1 MSLLQE
7 IENYGLADIKKNK
20 KYRVKRK
27 PAYFKTFNT
36 FTFYNQ
42 GKASTEIRNTR
53 GRCEDAPCCGCCTF

>member
-7 IENYGLADIKKNK
+7 IENYGLSDTKQNK

-42 GKASTEIRNTR
+42 DKVSTEIRNTR

>member
-7 IENYGLADIKKNK
+7 IENYGLSDTKQNK

-42 GKASTEIRNTR
+42 DKVSHEIRNVK